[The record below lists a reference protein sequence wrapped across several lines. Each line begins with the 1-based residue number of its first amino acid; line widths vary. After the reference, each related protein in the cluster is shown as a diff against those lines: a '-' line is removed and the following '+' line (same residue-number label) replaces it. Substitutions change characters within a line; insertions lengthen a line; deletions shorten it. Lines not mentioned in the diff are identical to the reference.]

1 MATLDD
7 LRKVVRSC
15 PVIDNHAHNLLLP
28 SKQEAHDLLTATT
41 EAQGDALEDTKT
53 SLSHIRA
60 VRQLRELYDLGNNAT
75 WDDLMEK
82 RADILQGDFESF
94 LQRCFTGIHT
104 ILMDDGLDDT
114 TVYLYDWHDD
124 FVLDKTLRIV
134 RIETLA
140 ADILREM
147 YRKGTLPIGPAIH
160 DDDMCAEAWITFLQ
174 AFESSIVTEIN
185 DPDVAGFKSV
195 ICYRTGLDVKVAGD
209 VQIATNGLEA
219 FQSGYLPNCL
229 HNNFR
234 IESKGLNDSLV
245 ISTCRLLSAAAKQ
258 DSISKPLQ
266 FHTGL
271 GDADIDLLLSDP
283 SHLQPLITAFP
294 DVQIIL
300 LHTSYP
306 YMRQAGYLAT
316 VYKDVYLD
324 LGEVFPQ
331 VSRNGQ
337 ETILRQ
343 CMEVTPISQL
353 LFSTDAHHFGE
364 VYWLALKQF
373 REAFERVLVD
383 YVENE
388 DLTVDQAIQAA
399 KDIYFNNSKRVYNLT
414 TELPEIEVDMQPRRT
429 RAQSNRE
436 ARILQAPQRLQLA
449 WKETEPHEKP
459 YDLDIFTKFFEQH
472 SGLKYVYVQWLDY
485 LGTLRVRMLPVA
497 AFHRLITN
505 GERIGISRGNT
516 GTLQNDHVT
525 SAVTATGQIYVEP
538 DITTLRLSH
547 SRDPLAS
554 VTVIGSFCNDD
565 GRRSNCCPR
574 NSLRTLTERF
584 SNDHGIKFL
593 AGSEIE
599 VVFLKQD
606 TKGEYSPWTTNHA
619 WGTFTPEQFEVALP
633 VLAEIADE
641 LANIG
646 INVQQFHSE
655 SGPGQYEFVLSPLPV
670 VEAIDTLVQAR
681 QVVQQIAR
689 LHGLR
694 ATLHPL
700 PLNSVGSGQHV
711 HISLN
716 SSNLSSEE
724 LGNKEL
730 SFFAGVL
737 EQLPSLCAF
746 LLPNDVSYARVAD
759 DMWTSGAW
767 VTWGTQNR
775 EAPLRKVKA
784 GRWEIRCLDGFANP
798 YLALCSLLAAG
809 LNGVEAGKHMEM
821 KDCTQNPARLTEAQR
836 AELGITKKMP
846 ASLEESLH
854 HLETAEVLKQW
865 IDPHLIGDY
874 VVMKRA
880 EKQMLDNMN
889 EKERHA
895 WLVERY

>member
-7 LRKVVRSC
+7 LKKVVRSC

-28 SKQEAHDLLTATT
+28 SKQDAHDLLTATT
-41 EAQGDALEDTKT
+41 EAQGDALQDTKT

-60 VRQLRELYDLGNNAT
+60 VRQLRKLYDLDDDAT
-75 WDDLMEK
+75 WDDLMGK
-82 RADILQGDFESF
+82 RADILRGDFESF

-160 DDDMCAEAWITFLQ
+160 NDDMCAEAWITFLQ

-209 VQIATNGLEA
+209 VQVATNGLEA
-219 FQSGYLPNCL
+219 FQSSYLPNCL
-229 HNNFR
+229 QNDFR
-234 IESKGLNDSLV
+234 LESKGLNDSLV

-271 GDADIDLLLSDP
+271 GDADIDLLRSDP
-283 SHLQPLITAFP
+283 SHLQPLIIAFP

-316 VYKDVYLD
+316 VYKNVYLD

-343 CMEVTPISQL
+343 CMEITPFSKL

-373 REAFERVLVD
+373 REAFEKILVD
-383 YVENE
+383 YVEND

-414 TELPEIEVDMQPRRT
+414 TELPEIELDMQPRRT

-436 ARILQAPQRLQLA
+436 ARIMQAPQPLQLA
-449 WKETEPHEKP
+449 WKEIEPHEKP
-459 YDLDIFTKFFEQH
+459 YDLGTFTKFFEQH

-485 LGTLRVRMLPVA
+485 LVA
-497 AFHRLITN
+497 
-505 GERIGISRGNT
+505 S
-516 GTLQNDHVT
+516 V
-525 SAVTATGQIYVEP
+525 
-538 DITTLRLSH
+538 
-547 SRDPLAS
+547 LAS
-554 VTVIGSFCNDD
+554 HEAIQVLCKTIMSLQQ
-565 GRRSNCCPR
+565 SLLQA
-574 NSLRTLTERF
+574 SSTLRTLTERF
-584 SNDHGIKFL
+584 SDDHGITFL
-593 AGSEIE
+593 AGFEIE
-599 VVFLKQD
+599 VVFLKQNLE
-606 TKGEYSPWTTNHA
+606 GQYSPWTTNHA
-619 WGTFTPEQFEVALP
+619 WGTFTPEQFEVAMP

-641 LANIG
+641 LTKIG
-646 INVQQFHSE
+646 IDIQQFHSE
-655 SGPGQYEFVLSPLPV
+655 SGPGQYDTSSRSTNCSSSWTACYASSSPS
-670 VEAIDTLVQAR
+670 EQS
-681 QVVQQIAR
+681 R
-689 LHGLR
+689 LRTACSH
-694 ATLHPL
+694 
-700 PLNSVGSGQHV
+700 
-711 HISLN
+711 
-716 SSNLSSEE
+716 
-724 LGNKEL
+724 
-730 SFFAGVL
+730 
-737 EQLPSLCAF
+737 
-746 LLPNDVSYARVAD
+746 
-759 DMWTSGAW
+759 
-767 VTWGTQNR
+767 
-775 EAPLRKVKA
+775 
-784 GRWEIRCLDGFANP
+784 
-798 YLALCSLLAAG
+798 LA
-809 LNGVEAGKHMEM
+809 
-821 KDCTQNPARLTEAQR
+821 
-836 AELGITKKMP
+836 
-846 ASLEESLH
+846 
-854 HLETAEVLKQW
+854 
-865 IDPHLIGDY
+865 
-874 VVMKRA
+874 
-880 EKQMLDNMN
+880 
-889 EKERHA
+889 
-895 WLVERY
+895 

>member
-60 VRQLRELYDLGNNAT
+60 VRQLRELYNLDDDAT

-124 FVLDKTLRIV
+124 FVLDKTFRIV
-134 RIETLA
+134 RIETVA

-147 YRKGTLPIGPAIH
+147 YKEGTLPIGPAIH
-160 DDDMCAEAWITFLQ
+160 NDDMCAEAWITFLQ

-185 DPDVAGFKSV
+185 DSDVAGFKSV
-195 ICYRTGLDVKVAGD
+195 ICYRTGLDLKIAGD

-219 FQSGYLPNCL
+219 FQSSYLPNCIQKD
-229 HNNFR
+229 FR

-271 GDADIDLLLSDP
+271 GDADIDLLRSDP
-283 SHLQPLITAFP
+283 SYLQPLIT
-294 DVQIIL
+294 
-300 LHTSYP
+300 
-306 YMRQAGYLAT
+306 AGYLAT
-316 VYKDVYLD
+316 VYKNVYLD

-343 CMEVTPISQL
+343 CMEVTPISKL

-373 REAFERVLVD
+373 REAFEKVLVD
-383 YVENE
+383 YVEND
-388 DLTVDQAIQAA
+388 DLTAEQAIEAA
-399 KDIYFNNSKRVYNLT
+399 KDIYFNNAKRVYNLT
-414 TELPEIEVDMQPRRT
+414 TELPEMESDEQPRRT

-436 ARILQAPQRLQLA
+436 ARIMQAPQPLQLA
-449 WKETEPHEKP
+449 WKETEPDEKP
-459 YDLDIFTKFFEQH
+459 YDLDVFTKFSKQH
-472 SGLKYVYVQWLDY
+472 SGLKYIYVQWLDY
-485 LGTLRVRMLPVA
+485 VGTLRARMLPIA

-505 GERIGISRGNT
+505 SECIGISRGNT
-516 GTLQNDHVT
+516 GTLQNDHIT
-525 SAVTATGQIYVEP
+525 SAVTPIGQLYVEP

-547 SRDPLAS
+547 SHDPLAS
-554 VTVIGSFCNDD
+554 ATVIGSFCNED
-565 GRRSNCCPR
+565 GRRSDCCPR
-574 NSLRTLTERF
+574 NNLRTLTERF
-584 SNDHGIKFL
+584 SNDHGIMFL
-593 AGSEIE
+593 AGFEIE
-599 VVFLKQD
+599 VVFLKQN
-606 TKGEYSPWTTNHA
+606 TEGEYSPWTTNHA
-619 WGTFTPEQFEVALP
+619 WGTFTPEQFGVALP
-633 VLAEIADE
+633 VLAEIAEE
-641 LANIG
+641 LTNIG
-646 INVQQFHSE
+646 IDVQQFHSE

-670 VEAIDTLVQAR
+670 VEAIDTLLQAR

-689 LHGLR
+689 LHKLR
-694 ATLHPL
+694 ATLHPV
-700 PLNSVGSGQHV
+700 PLNAVGSGQHA

-716 SSNLSSEE
+716 STNLSQQDLEDR
-724 LGNKEL
+724 EL
-730 SFFAGVL
+730 SFFAGVV
-737 EQLPSLCAF
+737 EQLPALCAL
-746 LLPNDVSYARVAD
+746 LLPNEVSYARVAN

-767 VTWGTQNR
+767 VAWGTQNR
-775 EAPLRKVKA
+775 EVPLRKVKT

-798 YLALCSLLAAG
+798 YLAISALLAAG
-809 LNGVEAGKHMEM
+809 LNGVEAKKHMEM
-821 KDCTQNPARLTEAQR
+821 KDCTENPARLTEAQR
-836 AELGITKKMP
+836 AELGITERMP
-846 ASLEESLH
+846 TSLEESLR
-854 HLETAEVLKQW
+854 HLETAEVLKQFLSPRM
-865 IDPHLIGDY
+865 IDDY

-880 EKQMLDNMN
+880 EKQMLDEMDG
-889 EKERHA
+889 KERHA
-895 WLVERY
+895 WLIERY